1 MYFLRRAHD
10 LYKNRPQKELSPSF
24 WDAEGKMIPGSQQFD
39 AIMSGIQHP
48 LGATF
53 ARPIVHVLINFSGRL
68 LYTTGH
74 VKEAVTVFLALLKS
88 SALSTS
94 ISAIAVANEDESRT
108 DEVYLEDFRIAFEVR
123 NWVL

>member
-1 MYFLRRAHD
+1 
-10 LYKNRPQKELSPSF
+10 
-24 WDAEGKMIPGSQQFD
+24 
-39 AIMSGIQHP
+39 MSGIQHP
-48 LGATF
+48 LGVTF
-53 ARPIVHVLINFSGRL
+53 ARRIVHVLINFSGRL

-74 VKEAVTVFLALLKS
+74 VKEVVTVFLDLLKS
-88 SALSTS
+88 SS